1 MPLIT
6 EDEEKREEKIY
17 FPRQKSYNYLS
28 KLLHGSVIDI
38 IHRHLVTMP
47 LYDHT
52 CIIYVYKH
60 ISI

>member
-28 KLLHGSVIDI
+28 KLLHGSVI
-38 IHRHLVTMP
+38 HRHLVTMP

-52 CIIYVYKH
+52 CITYV
-60 ISI
+60 